1 MHSFVRSVAL
11 VAALATLA
19 VGTWIACLPA
29 LANSDEGSSAG
40 SACGKYPEGSK
51 QWKKCMGQV
60 RRDLEDTYALGYW
73 MAKTGEYDEALKILA
88 ASDQSDPRVLTST
101 ESPHYQNFIDAIR
114 AGDPKV
120 LTCDV
125 LEGHMSSTLPHLANI
140 SYRVGRSLTFDG
152 KAEKFVGD
160 KEADRL
166 LTREYRKGFEIPSS
180 FGKPTTDEGQ
190 RGTR

>member
-1 MHSFVRSVAL
+1 MNMHSFVRSVAL

-60 RRDLEDTYALGYW
+60 RRDLKDTYALGYW

-88 ASDQSDPRVLTST
+88 ASDQSDPRVLTMIGFAT
-101 ESPHYQNFIDAIR
+101 R
-114 AGDPKV
+114 
-120 LTCDV
+120 
-125 LEGHMSSTLPHLANI
+125 HLG
-140 SYRVGRSLTFDG
+140 RVGEALGYYERALAANPDLTSTRQYLGEAYLQMDEPAKAKLQLAEIARRCGTSCVDYRDLSTAIAAYETSG
-152 KAEKFVGD
+152 K
-160 KEADRL
+160 
-166 LTREYRKGFEIPSS
+166 S
-180 FGKPTTDEGQ
+180 
-190 RGTR
+190 